1 EEDRCMEDYDPGPCQ
16 HYQIRWFWDPADET
30 CKEFHY
36 GGCMGT
42 RNRFATKQEC
52 MKQCRY
58 KLHNPAVIP
67 GDCKKLFF
75 HGCGGNGNKFY
86 SLHLCNK
93 VCAEKLSPKT
103 ACNFCDLRTSYC
115 KAHGKF
121 NYTCECRLGFQKD
134 SQSKECI
141 DIDECR
147 ESTNNCDR
155 NAWCTNTIGSYS
167 CECMA
172 SYVGDGKQC
181 TYVGLGWS

>member
-1 EEDRCMEDYDPGPCQ
+1 
-16 HYQIRWFWDPADET
+16 IRWFWDPADET

-42 RNRFATKQEC
+42 RNRFTTKQEC

-67 GDCKKLFF
+67 DLCLLEPDQGKCPDERKGQWWYYFDANDGDCKKLFF
-75 HGCGGNGNKFY
+75 HGCGGNDNKFY

-93 VCAEKLSPKT
+93 VCAERLSPKT

-121 NYTCECRLGFQKD
+121 NYT
-134 SQSKECI
+134 
-141 DIDECR
+141 
-147 ESTNNCDR
+147 
-155 NAWCTNTIGSYS
+155 
-167 CECMA
+167 
-172 SYVGDGKQC
+172 
-181 TYVGLGWS
+181 